1 MTKVLIISGHP
12 DQDSSLANRTILAD
26 LQDVPGL
33 SIEQRRLDRLYPDF
47 NIDVEAEQRAVEKA
61 DLVVLQH
68 PMYWYSYPPLMKLWI
83 DNVFTHGWAYGKH
96 AHALKDKPLLWAVT
110 TGGDED
116 HFGIGAHPGFS
127 VLAQPLQATAIYCH
141 MRWLE
146 PVVFHGA
153 YTADT
158 TALHTHLEHYSARL
172 TAGKED

>member
-1 MTKVLIISGHP
+1 MILIIYAHP
-12 DQDSSLANRTILAD
+12 YPDKSTVNAAMLKQAATNPDVVIRSLYA
-26 LQDVPGL
+26 
-33 SIEQRRLDRLYPDF
+33 LYPDF
-47 NIDVEAEQRAVEKA
+47 NIDVVAEQRAVEKA

-153 YTADT
+153 YTADP